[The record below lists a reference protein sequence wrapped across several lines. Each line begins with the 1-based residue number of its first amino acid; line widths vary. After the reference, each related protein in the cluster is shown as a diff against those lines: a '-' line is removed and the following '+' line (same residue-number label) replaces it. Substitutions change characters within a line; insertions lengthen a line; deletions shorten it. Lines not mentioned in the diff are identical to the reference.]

1 MQYLDKIPY
10 LKLYLQKVYLPI
22 KKDEP
27 MKHNV
32 VFLNTKTKDG
42 SINAINNT
50 YIYHNNKY
58 KSYMLNSYYQGK
70 LMTKTY
76 RVNYRT
82 KIKDEYKDLTTK
94 LSGFRLIKDI
104 STLNEKNL
112 YYDMRVYND
121 LFFKFT
127 KGKPYMQR
135 IDTYLSYMKSII
147 DKVEFKDYNKLILIS
162 IDDWITKD
170 DMKNI
175 EKKKYSITNLIFI
188 LYFLMKYDID
198 KFKSIGNID
207 IVFHYDGKTF
217 KINPSLC
224 DKDTYK
230 VFKILLN
237 KLVKNLV
244 PEEEVE
250 ENKLID
256 TEDVKTEIKNQ
267 VRIASD
273 YLTGKAPKV
282 DDNIAPKE
290 KEELSSKKMNGIYP
304 VSRED
309 STNPY
314 FVKWFFK
321 TKDFEGD
328 DPTKFN
334 YDLTTHTGTDRYVYG
349 YFINSKLEGFITV
362 SPRKDKYEIGMF
374 YVNPDK
380 AGKGI
385 GQKLFNYIIDN
396 FGNKKLALDV
406 FSWNEK
412 AIHVYEK
419 YGFKK
424 VDEFKYTKAMS
435 GGDNK
440 YVGDTLLVMTREPI
454 NSNKGFPV
462 KEEAPE
468 EIDANEIEDKA
479 TEKIETIIDDKIDS
493 IPEDKLSEDEIA
505 NLSSEIINNKQFI
518 SQISKHNKEL
528 AMDTTNKNSRDY
540 KLRQEVNKLKFDNMT
555 VEEVYEKAEKASKAT
570 LSSNDVS
577 KVIHTPNKNMK
588 NVRYTDFDKKYIE
601 EVMDKDYL
609 EVFRCL
615 EDKSIGMTIISY
627 SKEDTSDEFNY
638 KETLHVKLEDTN
650 RVRHSITVDIPKIID
665 NRYIFIGGNK
675 KIIYKQKFPFPIT
688 KTSPDIVQICTNY
701 NKIFID
707 RYGLRVT
714 ADIEKFNGLINNKDL
729 ALPVVRGN
737 NTSNNRDYITSF
749 EYDEIA
755 KKISKLSVGKIDFY
769 FNIPL
774 LIQEHPDTEAIMKKE
789 MGNKIIIGYDKSK
802 KEYVYYDINK
812 QVVISNDESI
822 IGTIGQLLPDTESKI
837 FEGVSTGTKFIHSR
851 AKVMKKWIPLVLFLA
866 YCESL
871 TGLLRIAN
879 IKYRF
884 SDKRPTI
891 SRDERVIR
899 FNDGYFIYTVDKFS
913 TELLLN
919 GLTTLETRGFKFSD
933 FDSKD
938 TYVEIL
944 YNKYGTRILGNAL
957 DNFYDALIDPKTK
970 EILDYL
976 NYPTDFTRVMLFA
989 NELLSDNSY
998 KREGDL
1004 SQFRI
1009 RSFEMFPGML
1019 YKAILDSY
1027 GAYRA
1032 TASNN
1037 RPVKLSI
1044 PKDYLIK
1051 EILTLQI
1058 VEDYSELNP
1067 TVELEKNRTITPK
1080 GHSGLNLDRA
1090 YTINKRMYDPSMKG
1104 VYAIA
1109 TSPDGNAGVQ
1119 RVLSLEPNIKNIYG
1133 IIDLDKTD
1141 DEMKDVNLFSAGE
1154 LLSPMGA
1161 SSDDA
1166 IRTSMGL
1173 KQAKHQIV
1181 VTKSSPVLISNGI
1194 EETVPYHLSKDFC
1207 IVAEED
1213 GKIIEITDKV
1223 AIAKYKSG
1231 KIQAIDLRPRIVKNS
1246 AGGFYLSNKYK
1257 LYFKLNESFKK
1268 NEVLAADDKYFT
1280 KSNANGV
1287 RMNIGSLQKVA
1298 IAPTGM
1304 TIEDSAEITTKMADD
1319 LKAEV
1324 LVRIPI
1330 TVPRIS
1336 NVDYICKKGQAVKT
1350 GDEIIRFDNS
1360 NADEDISKLLANIGK
1375 ELQEEVIS
1383 LSKHKIK
1390 SKVTGVI
1397 EDIKISSAVELGE
1410 LSPTLKK
1417 IVSDHYKD
1425 NKEFVNTIDKN
1436 IADKSERLS
1445 QYRAGVFVKD
1455 TIGKVSPTAQGKI
1468 KGEVVD
1474 DGVLIEIFIKYDDYM
1489 AIGDKG
1495 AFFTALKFTV
1505 GDVIPEGYEPYS
1517 LLRPKE
1523 EVSSFIGTSAIIAR
1537 KTPSITKT
1545 LAANKAIVELKR
1557 KLWEIY
1563 YGKKWNDR

>member
-22 KKDEP
+22 NKDEP
-27 MKHNV
+27 MQHNV

-135 IDTYLSYMKSII
+135 INTYLSYMKSII
-147 DKVEFKDYNKLILIS
+147 DKVEFKDYNKLILIP

-198 KFKSIGNID
+198 KFKSIGDID
-207 IVFHYDGKTF
+207 IVFHYDGKSF

-244 PEEEVE
+244 PEEEIE

-273 YLTGKAPKV
+273 YLTGKAPKDMVWV
-282 DDNIAPKE
+282 DDKRDETNITPTKREIPNANLEPLKSYDGECYFISDKDLNNKIITPQIPDNFFTKNGYEDNTTKRICFSDDVGKCLTALSKNVKNQTFNVYTIDE
-290 KEELSSKKMNGIYP
+290 KESYELYKPSKALVPDVDITGELWVLKP
-304 VSRED
+304 VKLVKIGTIKCTGDDGKPGKKFKYGNNKEAELYGWKYEWIERID
-309 STNPY
+309 ST
-314 FVKWFFK
+314 
-321 TKDFEGD
+321 
-328 DPTKFN
+328 
-334 YDLTTHTGTDRYVYG
+334 
-349 YFINSKLEGFITV
+349 
-362 SPRKDKYEIGMF
+362 
-374 YVNPDK
+374 
-380 AGKGI
+380 
-385 GQKLFNYIIDN
+385 
-396 FGNKKLALDV
+396 
-406 FSWNEK
+406 
-412 AIHVYEK
+412 
-419 YGFKK
+419 
-424 VDEFKYTKAMS
+424 
-435 GGDNK
+435 
-440 YVGDTLLVMTREPI
+440 
-454 NSNKGFPV
+454 
-462 KEEAPE
+462 PE
-468 EIDANEIEDKA
+468 EIDANEIEDRDS
-479 TEKIETIIDDKIDS
+479 EKIETIIDDKIDS
-493 IPEDKLSEDEIA
+493 IPEDKLSEDEI
-505 NLSSEIINNKQFI
+505 NNISSEIINNKQFI

-812 QVVISNDESI
+812 QVVIDNDESI

-837 FEGVSTGTKFIHSR
+837 FEGISTGTKFIHSR

-884 SDKRPTI
+884 SDKRPNI
-891 SRDERVIR
+891 SKDERVIR

-1161 SSDDA
+1161 PSDDA

-1181 VTKSSPVLISNGI
+1181 VAKSSPVLISNGI
-1194 EETVPYHLSKDFC
+1194 EETAPYYLSKDFS

-1213 GKIIEITDKV
+1213 GKITEITDKV

-1268 NEVLAADDKYFT
+1268 NEVIAADEKYFT
-1280 KSNANGV
+1280 KSKANGV

-1304 TIEDSAEITTKMADD
+1304 TIEDSAEITAKMADD

-1436 IADKSERLS
+1436 ITDKSERLS

-1455 TIGKVSPTAQGKI
+1455 TIGKVTPTAQGKI

-1523 EVSSFIGTSAIIAR
+1523 EVSSFIGTSAIISR

-1563 YGKKWNDR
+1563 YEKDWNDR